1 MYRNGTKTDSGAVY
15 VFAAAGSTPLL
26 TINNPDAAAFD
37 DYGSAI
43 AVTSD
48 GDIIVSARF
57 KDNFATND
65 GSVFVHDG
73 FDGELLWSVANPTAD
88 AQGAFATSLAGTP
101 DSHVVVGA
109 ANDDSGAINSGRV
122 FVYNGSDG
130 ALIKIIDNPEP
141 GENVNFG
148 QGLAV
153 TPNGQIAVG
162 AFGAAG
168 GFGKLYLFASVGEG
182 ETLTPVNELP
192 FTATAL
198 QACVLNESTSNGWS
212 TVDEVTALNCA
223 NSDITDLSGQ
233 DPLLELYTLATPIS

>member
-43 AVTSD
+43 AVTS
-48 GDIIVSARF
+48 VM
-57 KDNFATND
+57 
-65 GSVFVHDG
+65 
-73 FDGELLWSVANPTAD
+73 
-88 AQGAFATSLAGTP
+88 ATSSSVLASRTTSPRTTAACLCTMGLMVNSCGLWLTLLQMHRVRSPPVLQATP

-168 GFGKLYLFASVGEG
+168 GFGKLHLFASVGEG
-182 ETLTPVNELP
+182 EPLTPINE
-192 FTATAL
+192 
-198 QACVLNESTSNGWS
+198 V
-212 TVDEVTALNCA
+212 
-223 NSDITDLSGQ
+223 
-233 DPLLELYTLATPIS
+233 PIH